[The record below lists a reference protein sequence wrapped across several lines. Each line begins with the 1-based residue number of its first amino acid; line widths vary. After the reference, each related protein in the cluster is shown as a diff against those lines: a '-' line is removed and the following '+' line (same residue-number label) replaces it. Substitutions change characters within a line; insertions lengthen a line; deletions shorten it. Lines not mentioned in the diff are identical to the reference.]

1 MTENTDKYRQKALS
15 FLKGDTIMGMEQK
28 PNAWKTGPG
37 YEPLGCAFRNTNTA
51 KANFTTKVNE
61 SIN

>member
-1 MTENTDKYRQKALS
+1 MTENTDKYRHKALS
-15 FLKGDTIMGMEQK
+15 FLKDDTIMEIEQT

-37 YEPLGCAFRNTNTA
+37 YEPLGCVFQSTNTG

-61 SIN
+61 